1 VDNRCFSFDIHRHW
15 RGECWLKRQ
24 ADPTRPTVGDDG
36 EYPPE
41 MRAAPRAIWPWA
53 VEEAI
58 WPWEMPKRVHWT
70 SGVLLPPGS
79 EDVEVV
85 PQEPV
90 NFVRWCDKNS
100 CASRP
105 KSTPAL

>member
-1 VDNRCFSFDIHRHW
+1 M
-15 RGECWLKRQ
+15 
-24 ADPTRPTVGDDG
+24 PTVGDDG
-36 EYPPE
+36 EYPAE

-58 WPWEMPKRVHWT
+58 WPWGMPKHVHWT

-79 EDVEVV
+79 DAEVR

-90 NFVRWCDKNS
+90 NFVRWCDKHGP
-100 CASRP
+100 CASLP
-105 KSTPAL
+105 KQTTPVQ